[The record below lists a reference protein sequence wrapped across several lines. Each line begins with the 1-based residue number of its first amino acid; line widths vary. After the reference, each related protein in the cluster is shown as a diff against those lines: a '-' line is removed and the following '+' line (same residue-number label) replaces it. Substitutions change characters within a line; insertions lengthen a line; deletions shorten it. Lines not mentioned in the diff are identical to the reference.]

1 MIEPIRFLNAFGKT
15 LAAMALYSPSHP
27 AREKSANLALEI
39 IQKLQRAEKEVKYS
53 FLGDEVVYQNKT
65 LKELRDWEWSER
77 FTRNGIQRLEF
88 VDEVT
93 KQEFDDFLFEI
104 MALIT
109 PGFVD
114 PRHTQKVEGK
124 EYKSI
129 KFGAIG
135 IRGDQDQFLTDPLPI
150 LGMNFPLDEEI
161 DTISTIYTDVA
172 AGRPLPAAEVE
183 AVVSSLSV
191 AMHGD
196 SEIMMPL
203 LQLKEFDQYTT
214 AHSLNVSV
222 LVMGLA
228 EFLGLG
234 GRDTRAIG
242 VAGLLRDVGMTR
254 VPKEIVSKAG
264 PPTEEE
270 WALLRI
276 HPAEG
281 AKIILGSE
289 PQLDLAAVV
298 AFEHHMLPGGGGYP
312 TTHFERDLHFASKLV
327 QVCDCYDALRTRRFH
342 RGAWTPESALRYVEE
357 KAGTVF
363 DADISKSFITM
374 MRRWERRIMP
384 FDEGQTITP
393 PARVSGEVPIQNEP
407 MRRGAATPGAGVPH
421 VGGRPATP
429 KGSGIIRS

>member
-1 MIEPIRFLNAFGKT
+1 VIEPIRFLNAFGKS
-15 LAAMALYSPSHP
+15 LAAMALYAPGHP
-27 AREKSANLALEI
+27 ARAKANGAALEI
-39 IQKLQRAEKEVKYS
+39 IQKLQKQENEVKFS
-53 FLGDEVVYQNKT
+53 FLGEEVIYQNKT
-65 LKELRDWEWSER
+65 LKELRDWEWSDR
-77 FTRNGIQRLEF
+77 FTKAGIQRLEF
-88 VDEVT
+88 VDAVT
-93 KQEFDDFLFEI
+93 KEEFEDFLHEI
-104 MALIT
+104 MAMIT
-109 PGFVD
+109 PGWRD
-114 PRHTQKVEGK
+114 PRHEQLGEGK

-129 KFGAIG
+129 RFGAIG
-135 IRGDQDQFLTDPLPI
+135 IRGDEDQFLTDPIPI
-150 LGMNFPLDEEI
+150 IGMNFPLDEEI
-161 DTISTIYTDVA
+161 ETITTIYSDVA

-203 LQLKEFDQYTT
+203 LQMKEFDQYTT

-270 WALLRI
+270 WALIKI

-281 AKIILGSE
+281 AKIILASE

-298 AFEHHMLPGGGGYP
+298 AFEHHMLAGGGGYP
-312 TTHFERDLHFASKLV
+312 NTHFERDLHFATKLV

-357 KAGTVF
+357 KSGTVF

-384 FDEGQTITP
+384 IDEGQPVSP
-393 PARVSGEVPIQNEP
+393 PPRPSGEHPAVGGPGPRGTPAQGVP
-407 MRRGAATPGAGVPH
+407 RATP
-421 VGGRPATP
+421 T
-429 KGSGIIRS
+429 GSGAIRS

>member
-1 MIEPIRFLNAFGKT
+1 VIEPIRFLNAFGKS
-15 LAAMALYSPSHP
+15 LAAMALYAPAHP
-27 AREKSANLALEI
+27 ARAKANGAALEI
-39 IQKLQRAEKEVKYS
+39 IQKLQKQENEVKFS
-53 FLGDEVVYQNKT
+53 FLGEEVIYQNKT
-65 LKELRDWEWSER
+65 LKELRDWEWSDR
-77 FTRNGIQRLEF
+77 FTKAGIQRLEF
-88 VDEVT
+88 VDAVT
-93 KQEFDDFLFEI
+93 KEEFEDFLHEI
-104 MALIT
+104 MAMIT
-109 PGFVD
+109 PGWRD
-114 PRHTQKVEGK
+114 PRHEQLGEGK

-129 KFGAIG
+129 RFGAIG
-135 IRGDQDQFLTDPLPI
+135 IRGDEDQFLTDPIPI
-150 LGMNFPLDEEI
+150 IGMNFPLDEEI
-161 DTISTIYTDVA
+161 ETITTIYSDVA

-203 LQLKEFDQYTT
+203 LQMKEFDQYTT

-270 WALLRI
+270 WALIKI

-281 AKIILGSE
+281 AKIILASE

-298 AFEHHMLPGGGGYP
+298 AFEHHMLAGGGGYP
-312 TTHFERDLHFASKLV
+312 NTHFERDLHFATKLV

-357 KAGTVF
+357 KSGTVF

-384 FDEGQTITP
+384 IDEGQPVSP
-393 PARVSGEVPIQNEP
+393 PPRPSGEHPAVGGPGPRGTPAQGVP
-407 MRRGAATPGAGVPH
+407 RATP
-421 VGGRPATP
+421 T
-429 KGSGIIRS
+429 GSGAIRS

>member
-1 MIEPIRFLNAFGKT
+1 VIEPIRFLNAFGKT
-15 LAAMALYSPSHP
+15 LAAMALYAPQHP
-27 AREKSANLALEI
+27 ARAKSTAAALEI
-39 IQKLQRAEKEVKYS
+39 IQKLQQADGEVKFS
-53 FLGDEVVYQNKT
+53 FLGEEVVYQNKT
-65 LKELRDWEWSER
+65 LKELRDWDWSER
-77 FTRNGIQRLEF
+77 FTRAGIQRLEF
-88 VDEVT
+88 VAPIPKE
-93 KQEFDDFLFEI
+93 EFDDFLHEV
-104 MALIT
+104 MEQIT
-109 PGFVD
+109 PGWKD
-114 PRHTQKVEGK
+114 PRHLQHAEGK
-124 EYKSI
+124 EFQSI
-129 KFGAIG
+129 RYGAIG
-135 IRGDQDQFLTDPLPI
+135 IRGDADQFLTDPLPI
-150 LGMNFPLDEEI
+150 VGMNFPLDEEVE
-161 DTISTIYTDVA
+161 TISTIYGEVA

-264 PPTEEE
+264 PPTEAE
-270 WALLRI
+270 WELLRT

-298 AFEHHMLPGGGGYP
+298 AFEHHMLTGGGGYP
-312 TTHFERDLHFASKLV
+312 KTHFERDLHFASKLV

-342 RGAWTPESALRYVEE
+342 RGAWTPESALNYVEQ

-363 DADISKSFITM
+363 DADIAKSFITM
-374 MRRWERRIMP
+374 MRRWERRILP
-384 FDEGQTITP
+384 VDEGAPVTP
-393 PARVSGEVPIQNEP
+393 PPKEPGQPTPAGGVGAQRGTPAGGVARQ
-407 MRRGAATPGAGVPH
+407 TP
-421 VGGRPATP
+421 R
-429 KGSGIIRS
+429 GSGAIRS

>member
-1 MIEPIRFLNAFGKT
+1 
-15 LAAMALYSPSHP
+15 
-27 AREKSANLALEI
+27 
-39 IQKLQRAEKEVKYS
+39 
-53 FLGDEVVYQNKT
+53 
-65 LKELRDWEWSER
+65 
-77 FTRNGIQRLEF
+77 
-88 VDEVT
+88 
-93 KQEFDDFLFEI
+93 
-104 MALIT
+104 
-109 PGFVD
+109 
-114 PRHTQKVEGK
+114 
-124 EYKSI
+124 
-129 KFGAIG
+129 
-135 IRGDQDQFLTDPLPI
+135 
-150 LGMNFPLDEEI
+150 MNFPLDEEI
-161 DTISTIYTDVA
+161 DTITTIYSDVA

-254 VPKEIVSKAG
+254 VPKEIVTKAG
-264 PPTEEE
+264 PPTEDE

-393 PARVSGEVPIQNEP
+393 PVRVSGEQPIQNEP

>member
-15 LAAMALYSPSHP
+15 LAAMALYAPAHP
-27 AREKSANLALEI
+27 ARAKAAGNALDI
-39 IQKLQRAEKEVKYS
+39 IQKLQQTEGTVKFS
-53 FLGDEVVYQNKT
+53 FLGEEVIYQNKP
-65 LKELRDWEWSER
+65 LKEFRDWEWSDR
-77 FTRNGIQRLEF
+77 FTKAGIQRLEF
-88 VDEVT
+88 VEAIP
-93 KQEFDDFLFEI
+93 KEEWDDFLAEV
-104 MALIT
+104 MEQVT
-109 PGFVD
+109 PGWKD
-114 PRHTQKVEGK
+114 PRHMQHAEAK
-124 EYKSI
+124 EFKSI
-129 KFGAIG
+129 RYGAIG
-135 IRGDQDQFLTDPLPI
+135 IKGDADQFLTDPLPI
-150 LGMNFPLDEEI
+150 IGMNFPLDEEVE
-161 DTISTIYTDVA
+161 TIGAIYSDVA
-172 AGRPLPAAEVE
+172 AGKPLPAAEVE

-270 WALLRI
+270 WDQLRR

-298 AFEHHMLPGGGGYP
+298 AFEHHMLAGRGGYP
-312 TTHFERDLHFASKLV
+312 KTHFERDLHFASKLV
-327 QVCDCYDALRTRRFH
+327 QICDCYDALRTRRFH

-363 DADISKSFITM
+363 DADIAKSFITM
-374 MRRWERRIMP
+374 MRRWERRILP
-384 FDEGQTITP
+384 IDEGTPVTP
-393 PARVSGEVPIQNEP
+393 PPREP
-407 MRRGAATPGAGVPH
+407 GQPTPAAGV
-421 VGGRPATP
+421 GAQRTTP
-429 KGSGIIRS
+429 ITGIPRQQTPRGTGVIRS

>member
-1 MIEPIRFLNAFGKT
+1 VIEPIRFLNAFGKS
-15 LAAMALYSPSHP
+15 LAAMALYAPAHP
-27 AREKSANLALEI
+27 ARAKANGAALDI
-39 IQKLQRAEKEVKYS
+39 IQKLQKQENEVKFS
-53 FLGDEVVYQNKT
+53 FLGEEVIYQNKT
-65 LKELRDWEWSER
+65 LKELRDWEWSDR
-77 FTRNGIQRLEF
+77 FSKAGIQRLEF
-88 VDEVT
+88 VDVVT
-93 KQEFDDFLFEI
+93 KEEFEDFLHEV
-104 MALIT
+104 MSLIT
-109 PGFVD
+109 PGWRD
-114 PRHTQKVEGK
+114 PRHGQLGEGK

-129 KFGAIG
+129 RFGAIG
-135 IRGDQDQFLTDPLPI
+135 IRGDQDQFLTDPLPT

-161 DTISTIYTDVA
+161 ETITSIYSDVA

-203 LQLKEFDQYTT
+203 LQMKEFDQYTT

-270 WALLRI
+270 WALIKI

-281 AKIILGSE
+281 AKIILASE

-312 TTHFERDLHFASKLV
+312 DTHFERDLHFASKLV

-384 FDEGQTITP
+384 IDEGQPVSP
-393 PARVSGEVPIQNEP
+393 PPRPSGEHPAVGGPGPRGTPAQGVP
-407 MRRGAATPGAGVPH
+407 RATP
-421 VGGRPATP
+421 T
-429 KGSGIIRS
+429 GSGAIRS

>member
-1 MIEPIRFLNAFGKT
+1 VIEPIRFLNAFGKS
-15 LAAMALYSPSHP
+15 LAAMALYAPAHP
-27 AREKSANLALEI
+27 ARAKANGAALEI
-39 IQKLQRAEKEVKYS
+39 IQKLQKQENEVKFS
-53 FLGDEVVYQNKT
+53 FLGEEVIYQNKT
-65 LKELRDWEWSER
+65 LKELRDWEWSDR
-77 FTRNGIQRLEF
+77 FTKGGIQRLEF
-88 VDEVT
+88 VDAVT
-93 KQEFDDFLFEI
+93 KEEFEDFLHEV
-104 MALIT
+104 MAMIT
-109 PGFVD
+109 PGWRD
-114 PRHTQKVEGK
+114 PRHEQLGEGK

-129 KFGAIG
+129 RFGAIG
-135 IRGDQDQFLTDPLPI
+135 IRGDEDQFLTDPIPI
-150 LGMNFPLDEEI
+150 IGMNFPLDEEI
-161 DTISTIYTDVA
+161 ETITTIYSDVA

-203 LQLKEFDQYTT
+203 LQMKEFDQYTT

-270 WALLRI
+270 WALIKI

-281 AKIILGSE
+281 AKIILASE

-298 AFEHHMLPGGGGYP
+298 AFEHHMLAGGGGYP
-312 TTHFERDLHFASKLV
+312 NTHFERDLHFATKLV

-357 KAGTVF
+357 KSGTVF

-384 FDEGQTITP
+384 IDEGQPVSP
-393 PARVSGEVPIQNEP
+393 PPRPSGEHPAVGGPGPRGTPAQGVP
-407 MRRGAATPGAGVPH
+407 RATP
-421 VGGRPATP
+421 T
-429 KGSGIIRS
+429 GSGAIRS